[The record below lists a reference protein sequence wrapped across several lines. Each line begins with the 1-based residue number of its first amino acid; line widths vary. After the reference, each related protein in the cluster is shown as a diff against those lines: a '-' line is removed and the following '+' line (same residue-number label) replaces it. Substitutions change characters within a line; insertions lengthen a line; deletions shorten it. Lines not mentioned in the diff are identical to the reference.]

1 MSQDLQSEIQQ
12 QSDLPTSKFIKFIA
26 GCFITLLSVYMLAF
40 VVLGAVYVVDVFSIL
55 LLYSIFFHL
64 ALFPFVLYGVGGIIL
79 LCLADTQDREVLKKS
94 QKFLMIGLLLGVA
107 VTAISEWAHVQG
119 ILQTRFILD
128 WK

>member
-40 VVLGAVYVVDVFSIL
+40 VVLGAVYGVDVFSIL

-64 ALFPFVLYGVGGIIL
+64 ALFPFLLYGVGGIIL
-79 LCLADTQDREVLKKS
+79 LCLADTQYREVLKKS
-94 QKFLMIGLLLGVA
+94 QNIDDGAVLGVA
-107 VTAISEWAHVQG
+107 VTAIYEWAHVQG